1 MIHLSMTYCAS
12 VFGLG
17 LVLFPLALSDDPLT
31 VKPRK
36 TYK

>member
-17 LVLFPLALSDDPLT
+17 HVPFPLALGDDPLT
-31 VKPRK
+31 VL
-36 TYK
+36 